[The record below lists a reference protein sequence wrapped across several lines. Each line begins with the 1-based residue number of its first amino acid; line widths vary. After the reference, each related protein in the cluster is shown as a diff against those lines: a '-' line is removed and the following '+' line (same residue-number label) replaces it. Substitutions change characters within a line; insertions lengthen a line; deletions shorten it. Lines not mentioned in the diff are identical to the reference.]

1 MELSKKIIHGLQ
13 YSTGINVPQ
22 SYIFALPEKVLQ
34 FGTGVLLRGLPDYFI
49 DKANKNAVFN
59 GRIVV
64 VKSTGNG
71 GTDGF
76 AEQDGLFTHC
86 INGVADGKLVEQTI
100 INASISRVLAAA
112 TSWPDI
118 LACASNPEMQ
128 VIISNTTEV
137 GIVLVDD
144 DISAGTPKSFPGK
157 LLAFLYE
164 RYKKLGGTAGTGMA
178 IVPTELIV
186 DNATKLKAI
195 VLEQASRNNLEPGF
209 ITWLNTQNEFCNSL
223 VDRIVP
229 GKMAADKQAEM
240 EAKIGYT
247 DGLMIMSEVYSLWA
261 IETSNPS
268 TIAKLSFAQT
278 DAGVV
283 IAPSI
288 EKFRE
293 LKLRLL
299 NGTHT
304 FSCALAFLS
313 GFEIVAQAMENENFG
328 TFVKDLII
336 NEIVPCIIRDGGISK
351 EEAETF
357 AGNVIDRFKNP
368 NIQHK
373 WINISVQYTGKMKM
387 RNVPLLLKHYTSSET
402 VPTHM
407 AIGFAAYLQFLKP
420 VENKDNAY
428 FGFANGNSYKIDD
441 ESASWYF
448 ANWQGKSTEEAI
460 KTSMSNVDIW
470 GTDLMQLNGFYDA
483 VLKYVKQ
490 FENGDFSKA
499 Y

>member
-1 MELSKKIIHGLQ
+1 MLLSKKIIHGLQ
-13 YSTGINVPQ
+13 NSAVINVPQ

-34 FGTGVLLRGLPDYFI
+34 FGTGVFLRGLTDYFV
-49 DKANKNAVFN
+49 DKANKRAVFN

-64 VKSTGNG
+64 VKSTD
-71 GTDGF
+71 GTADDF
-76 AEQDGLFTHC
+76 AEQDGLYTHC

-100 INASISRVLAAA
+100 INASISRVLTAANN
-112 TSWPDI
+112 WQEI
-118 LACASNPEMQ
+118 LACASSPDMQ
-128 VIISNTTEV
+128 VIFSNTTEV
-137 GIVLVDD
+137 GILLVDD
-144 DISAGTPKSFPGK
+144 DISSGTPVSFPGK

-164 RYKKLGGTAGTGMA
+164 RYKKLGGTTETGMA

-186 DNATKLKAI
+186 NNATKLKAI
-195 VLEQASRNNLEPGF
+195 VLEQASRNKLEPEF
-209 ITWLNTQNEFCNSL
+209 ITWLDTQNDFCNSL

-229 GKMAADKQAEM
+229 GRLAADKQAEM
-240 EAKIGYT
+240 EDKIGYT
-247 DGLMIMSEVYSLWA
+247 DNLMIMSEVYSLWA
-261 IETSNPS
+261 IETSNPA
-268 TIAKLSFAQT
+268 TIAKLSFAKT
-278 DAGVV
+278 DDGVI

-313 GFEIVAQAMENENFG
+313 GFETVAKAMENEKFG
-328 TFVKDLII
+328 TFVHDLML
-336 NEIVPCIIRDGGISK
+336 NEITPCIISDNISK

-373 WINISVQYTGKMKM
+373 WISISVQYTGKMKM
-387 RNVPLLLKHYTSSET
+387 RNVPLIIKHYTISDT

-420 VENKDNAY
+420 VENRDNAY
-428 FGFANGNSYKIDD
+428 FGWANGHSYKIDD
-441 ESASWYF
+441 EFASWYF
-448 ANWQGKSTEEAI
+448 ANWQGKSIEEAV
-460 KTSMSNVDIW
+460 KTSMSNIDIW
-470 GTDLMQLNGFYDA
+470 GTDLTQWKGFYEA

-490 FENGDFSKA
+490 FEIGDFSKA

>member
-1 MELSKKIIHGLQ
+1 MELSKKIIHSLQ
-13 YSTGINVPQ
+13 YSVGINVPQ

-49 DKANKNAVFN
+49 DKANKQAVFN
-59 GRIVV
+59 GRVVV
-64 VKSTGNG
+64 VKSTG
-71 GTDGF
+71 GTADDF

-100 INASISRVLAAA
+100 INASISRVLTAAA
-112 TSWPDI
+112 NWQDI
-118 LACASNPEMQ
+118 LACAASPDMQ

-144 DISAGTPKSFPGK
+144 DISTGTPKSFPGK

-164 RYKKLGGTAGTGMA
+164 RYKKLGGTPESGMA

-186 DNATKLKAI
+186 DNAIKLKAI
-195 VLEQASRNNLEPGF
+195 VLEQANRNNLEPEF
-209 ITWLNTQNEFCNSL
+209 ITWLDTQNDFCNSL

-229 GKMAADKQAEM
+229 GKMAADKQADM
-240 EAKIGYT
+240 EAKVGYT
-247 DGLMIMSEVYSLWA
+247 DSLMIMSEVYSLWA
-261 IETSNPS
+261 IETSNPA

-278 DAGVV
+278 DNGVV
-283 IAPSI
+283 LAPSI
-288 EKFRE
+288 DKFRE

-313 GFEIVAQAMENENFG
+313 GFETVAQAMENENFG
-328 TFVKDLII
+328 TFVKDLMVT
-336 NEIVPCIIRDGGISK
+336 EIAPCIISDSISK

-373 WINISVQYTGKMKM
+373 WISISVQYTGKMKM
-387 RNVPLLLKHYTSSET
+387 RNVPLLLKHYSTSDT
-402 VPTHM
+402 VPAHM
-407 AIGFAAYLQFLKP
+407 AIGFAAYLQFLRP

-428 FGFANGNSYKIDD
+428 YGLANGNSYKIDD
-441 ESASWYF
+441 EFASWYY
-448 ANWQGKSTEEAI
+448 ANWQGKSTEDAV
-460 KTSMSNVDIW
+460 KSSMSNTDIW
-470 GTDLMQLNGFYDA
+470 GTDLTQLNGFYDA
-483 VLKYVKQ
+483 VLGYVKQ